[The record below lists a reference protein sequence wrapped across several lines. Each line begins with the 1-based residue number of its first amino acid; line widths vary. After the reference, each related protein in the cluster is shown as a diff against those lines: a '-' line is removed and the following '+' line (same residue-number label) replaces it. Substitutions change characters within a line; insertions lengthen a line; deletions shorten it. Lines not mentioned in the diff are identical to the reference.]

1 MPFARDFP
9 IRNLQDVKRF
19 ESEKTFAERCPAQSV
34 YDIFR
39 HAAERFPSHTA
50 LTMLM
55 TGVPDEKP
63 RIVSYTELLA
73 GITRAANFFA
83 DIGGSRPGIAFMLPS
98 LIETQFVLWGAETA
112 GYALPI
118 NFLLQPEHIAHL
130 IQAADVHILVALG
143 PHPQLDIWEKAVTVA
158 ELVPGLK
165 LVQISLSDAPPPEG
179 VQSFIPSLSKYD
191 GQRLTFGAPG
201 SNNEVAAYFHTGGTT
216 GAPKLVTHTHRNQI
230 TAAFGGTVLYDF
242 SDKDVMTNGLPLF
255 HVAGTI
261 LCGLSMFLAGVHL
274 VIMSPGG
281 MRNPAMIQNF
291 WKIIEQYRVTIGGG
305 VPTVMAALLSVPV
318 GDADISSL
326 RFSISGAAAA
336 PKTIVEQYEAK
347 TGRRVHECLGM
358 TECGGLISISPPAGD
373 RVIGSVGYR
382 LPYIETAVRK
392 LNADGSLGAE
402 CAPREIGVLT
412 ISGPNVTPGYRDR
425 KDNDGLIVDGVL
437 NGGDLAYT
445 DETGRIFIAGR
456 AKDIIIRSGHNIDPQ
471 AIEDAVVGHPAV
483 IAAAAVGQPDKY
495 AGELPVCYVALKPG
509 ASVTADELRTF
520 AEPRIAERPAWPKS
534 YFIVDTI
541 PVTGVGK
548 IFKPPLRSDAARRLI
563 ETVVTEVTGTLEVT
577 VSVAQGGKRGS
588 EAVVTLPAHL
598 SKHVL
603 EVEAALSGY
612 LFDYKV
618 VLPPA

>member
-1 MPFARDFP
+1 MPFASDFP
-9 IRNLQDVKRF
+9 IRDLQDIKRF

-39 HAAERFPSHTA
+39 QAAQRFPSHTA

-55 TGVPDEKP
+55 TGAPDERP
-63 RIVSYTELLA
+63 RSISYAELLD

-83 DIGGSRPGIAFMLPS
+83 DIGGSRPGVAFMLPS
-98 LIETQFVLWGAETA
+98 LIETHFVLWGAETA

-130 IQAADVHILVALG
+130 VKAADVRILVALG
-143 PHPQLDIWEKAVTVA
+143 PHPQLDIWEKAIAVS

-165 LVQISLSDAPPPEG
+165 LVQIAQSDAKLPDG
-179 VQSFIPSLSKYD
+179 IHSLVPSLSKYD
-191 GQRLTFGAPG
+191 GQKLGFGAPG
-201 SNNEVAAYFHTGGTT
+201 ANDDVAAYFHTGGTT

-230 TAAFGGTVLYDF
+230 VAAFGGTVLYDL

-281 MRNPAMIQNF
+281 MRNPVMIQNF
-291 WKIIEQYRVTIGGG
+291 WKIIERYRATVGGG
-305 VPTVMAALLSVPV
+305 VPTVMSALLNVPIE
-318 GDADISSL
+318 DTDISSI

-336 PKTIVEQYEAK
+336 PRTVVEQYEVK

-358 TECGGLISISPPAGD
+358 TECGGLISISPAAGE

-392 LNADGSLGAE
+392 LNSDGSLGAE

-412 ISGPNVTPGYRDR
+412 ISGPVVTPGYRDR
-425 KDNDGLIVDGVL
+425 KSNDGLISGGVL

-471 AIEDAVVGHPAV
+471 AIEDAVLGHPAV
-483 IAAAAVGQPDKY
+483 LAAAAVGQPDKY
-495 AGELPVCYVALKPG
+495 AGELPVCYIALKPG
-509 ASVTADELRTF
+509 ATVTADELRAF
-520 AEPRIAERPAWPKS
+520 SEPRIAERPAWPKN
-534 YFIVDTI
+534 YFIVDAI

-563 ETVVTEVTGTLEVT
+563 ETVVAEVTGTAEAA
-577 VSVAQGGKRGS
+577 VAITQGGRRGS
-588 EAVVTLPAHL
+588 EAEIALPATL
-598 SKHVL
+598 SGHVPA
-603 EVEAALSGY
+603 VEAALSGY

-618 VLPPA
+618 ILTPD